1 MHSVLLAGPSGSD
14 PVGRRAVGDAVRA
27 ALPGC
32 DIVDADRS
40 GPPRRLLDAAR
51 RSAGL
56 VAAGSCLS
64 TSPAPSPDPA
74 AAPSAPG
81 DRSMSSLSG
90 GPYRR
95 SPLAGPASGRGPSV
109 ATMAVLSGAAR
120 RPLAVVGL
128 TTGPLERRSAR
139 IMSRR
144 VVRRPDLLLMGD
156 EQSAGHLAAAGA
168 PLPLR
173 VAADPAW
180 AVLAPPAAPAGA
192 GDSVIVVLDGR
203 VTPAVEDALAAGLE
217 GLAQTG
223 QPIRLMPWSA
233 SGTGDGAI
241 SWRLARRLRAS
252 VSARVEVETVPA
264 RLQEAAERMSGAR
277 LVVSLRYRALQA
289 AAAAGVPAAG
299 VAVEGR
305 IAALA
310 ARMGQPVVRTD
321 ELAWSLAGVL
331 ERTPSG
337 SAPAHLVA
345 EEVAR
350 ARAGLDLMRLV
361 MEPSEVGADE
371 VNCLPLVPV
380 PWLS

>member
-32 DIVDADRS
+32 HVIDADRA
-40 GPPRRLLDAAR
+40 GPPRRLLDTAR
-51 RSAGL
+51 RSAWL
-56 VAAGSCLS
+56 VAAGSCLN

-81 DRSMSSLSG
+81 DRSLPSASG
-90 GPYRR
+90 RTHRR
-95 SPLAGPASGRGPSV
+95 SLLAGPASGRTPSV

-128 TTGPLERRSAR
+128 TTGPLERLSAR
-139 IMSRR
+139 IMTRR

-180 AVLAPPAAPAGA
+180 AVLAPPAGPG
-192 GDSVIVVLDGR
+192 GPGESVIVVVDGR

-217 GLAQTG
+217 GLARAG

-233 SGTGDGAI
+233 SGTGDGAS

-252 VSARVEVETVPA
+252 VSAPVEVEAVPG
-264 RLQEAAERMSGAR
+264 RIQEAAERMSGAR
-277 LVVSLRYRALQA
+277 LVVALRYRALHA

-310 ARMGQPVVRTD
+310 ARLGQPVVRTD
-321 ELAWSLAGVL
+321 QLARSLPEVL
-331 ERTPSG
+331 DGTPSG
-337 SAPAHLVA
+337 PAPAHLVA
-345 EEVAR
+345 EEMGR